1 MSDGLQQLVDFNLV
15 NVKSDTSHPIQNNLI
30 QTIRSHDCN
39 SVENATLL
47 NRIEAVKLKT
57 EKISSLLNVNS
68 VLDKVS
74 DVKAKANQL
83 QTLIGINQSHEIS
96 DNLFDDSYPLIN
108 DIERLK
114 VLLSEVNIRFDNAP
128 KNYQKEDYFALLRI
142 LNKSLLFLYNQIDS
156 VIISSEEAKKA
167 AEYAKTQGDL
177 ALASSMAANDSAEK
191 ANEAANDAKQASS
204 NAENQAI
211 YAKEQGDYAKTQADK
226 MNEAMKFVSYYDSA
240 LSFPTV
246 GEEYK
251 IYVDLTT
258 EKIYLYHNGYIN
270 IGNSSDWHDIELID
284 GSF

>member
-39 SVENATLL
+39 SVENAPLL

-68 VLDKVS
+68 VLNKVS
-74 DVKAKANQL
+74 DVKNKADQL

-96 DNLFDDSYPLIN
+96 DNLFNDSYPLIN

-191 ANEAANDAKQASS
+191 ANESANDAKQASL
-204 NAENQAI
+204 NAKNQAI

>member
-68 VLDKVS
+68 VLNKVS
-74 DVKAKANQL
+74 DVKAKADQL

-96 DNLFDDSYPLIN
+96 DNLFNDSYPLIN

-156 VIISSEEAKKA
+156 VIVSSEEAKKA
-167 AEYAKTQGDL
+167 AAYAKTQGDL
-177 ALASSMAANDSAEK
+177 ALASSMAAHDSAEK
-191 ANEAANDAKQASS
+191 ANEAANDAKQASL

>member
-39 SVENATLL
+39 SVENTTLL

-74 DVKAKANQL
+74 DVKAKADQL

-96 DNLFDDSYPLIN
+96 DNLFNDSYPLIN

-177 ALASSMAANDSAEK
+177 ALASSMAAHDSAEK
-191 ANEAANDAKQASS
+191 ANEAANDAKQASL
-204 NAENQAI
+204 NAENQAT

-284 GSF
+284 GNF

>member
-74 DVKAKANQL
+74 DVKAKADQL
-83 QTLIGINQSHEIS
+83 QTLIGINQSHEVS
-96 DNLFDDSYPLIN
+96 DNLFNDSYPLIN

-156 VIISSEEAKKA
+156 VIVSSEEAKKA

-177 ALASSMAANDSAEK
+177 ALASSMAAHDSAEK
-191 ANEAANDAKQASS
+191 ANEAANDAKQASL

>member
-47 NRIEAVKLKT
+47 NKIEAVKLKT

-68 VLDKVS
+68 VLNKVS
-74 DVKAKANQL
+74 DVKAKADQL

-96 DNLFDDSYPLIN
+96 DNLFNDSYPLIN

-191 ANEAANDAKQASS
+191 ANKSANDAKQASL

>member
-68 VLDKVS
+68 VLNKVS
-74 DVKAKANQL
+74 DVKAKADQL

-96 DNLFDDSYPLIN
+96 DNLFNDSYPLIN

>member
-30 QTIRSHDCN
+30 QTVRSHDCN

-74 DVKAKANQL
+74 DVKAKADQL

-96 DNLFDDSYPLIN
+96 DNLFNDSYPLIN

-156 VIISSEEAKKA
+156 VIVSSEEAKKA
-167 AEYAKTQGDL
+167 AEYAKTQGNL

-191 ANEAANDAKQASS
+191 ANEAANDAKQASL

-211 YAKEQGDYAKTQADK
+211 YAKEQGDYAKIQADK

>member
-74 DVKAKANQL
+74 DVKAKADQL

-96 DNLFDDSYPLIN
+96 DNLFNDSYPLIN

-156 VIISSEEAKKA
+156 VIVSSEEAKKA

-177 ALASSMAANDSAEK
+177 ALASSMAAHDSAEK
-191 ANEAANDAKQASS
+191 ANEAANDAKQASL

>member
-96 DNLFDDSYPLIN
+96 DNLFNDSYPLIN

-191 ANEAANDAKQASS
+191 ANEAANDAKQASL
-204 NAENQAI
+204 NAENQAT

>member
-1 MSDGLQQLVDFNLV
+1 MSDGLQQVVDFNLV

-74 DVKAKANQL
+74 DVKAKADQL

-96 DNLFDDSYPLIN
+96 DNLFNDSYPLIN

-156 VIISSEEAKKA
+156 VIVSSEEAKKA

-191 ANEAANDAKQASS
+191 ANEAANDAKQASL

-211 YAKEQGDYAKTQADK
+211 YAKEQGDYAKIQADK

>member
-74 DVKAKANQL
+74 DVKAKADQL

-96 DNLFDDSYPLIN
+96 DNLFNDSYPLIN

-156 VIISSEEAKKA
+156 VIVSSEEAKKA

-191 ANEAANDAKQASS
+191 ANEAANDAKQASL
-204 NAENQAI
+204 NAENQAT
-211 YAKEQGDYAKTQADK
+211 YAKEQGDYAKIQADK

>member
-96 DNLFDDSYPLIN
+96 DNLFNDSYPLIN

-156 VIISSEEAKKA
+156 VIVSSEEAKKA

-226 MNEAMKFVSYYDSA
+226 MNEAMKYVSYYDSA

>member
-96 DNLFDDSYPLIN
+96 DNLFNDSYPLIN

>member
-96 DNLFDDSYPLIN
+96 DNLFNDSYPLIN

-177 ALASSMAANDSAEK
+177 ALASSMAAHDSAEK
-191 ANEAANDAKQASS
+191 ANEAANDAKQASL

-211 YAKEQGDYAKTQADK
+211 YAKEQGDYAKIQADK

>member
-96 DNLFDDSYPLIN
+96 DNLFNDSYPLIN

-156 VIISSEEAKKA
+156 VIVSSEEAKKA

-177 ALASSMAANDSAEK
+177 ALASSMAAHDSAEK
-191 ANEAANDAKQASS
+191 ANEAANDAKQASL

>member
-96 DNLFDDSYPLIN
+96 DNLFNDSYPLIN

-156 VIISSEEAKKA
+156 VIVSSEEAKKA

-191 ANEAANDAKQASS
+191 ANEAANDAKQASL

>member
-68 VLDKVS
+68 VLNKVS
-74 DVKAKANQL
+74 DVKAKADQL

-96 DNLFDDSYPLIN
+96 DNLFNDSYPLIN

-177 ALASSMAANDSAEK
+177 ALASSMAAHDSAEK
-191 ANEAANDAKQASS
+191 ANEAANDAKQASL
-204 NAENQAI
+204 NAENQAT

>member
-47 NRIEAVKLKT
+47 NRIDAIKLKT

-96 DNLFDDSYPLIN
+96 DNLFNDSYPLIN

-156 VIISSEEAKKA
+156 VIVSSEEAKKA

-191 ANEAANDAKQASS
+191 ANEAANDAKQASL
-204 NAENQAI
+204 NAENQAT

>member
-68 VLDKVS
+68 VLNKVS
-74 DVKAKANQL
+74 DVKAKADQL

-96 DNLFDDSYPLIN
+96 DNLFNDSYPLIN

-156 VIISSEEAKKA
+156 VIVSSEEAKKA

-191 ANEAANDAKQASS
+191 ANEAANDAKQASL
-204 NAENQAI
+204 NAENQAT
-211 YAKEQGDYAKTQADK
+211 YAKEQGNYAKTQADK

>member
-74 DVKAKANQL
+74 DVKAKADQL

-96 DNLFDDSYPLIN
+96 DNLFNDSYPLIN

-191 ANEAANDAKQASS
+191 ANEAANDAKQASL
-204 NAENQAI
+204 NAENQAT

>member
-68 VLDKVS
+68 VLNKVS
-74 DVKAKANQL
+74 DVKAKADQL

-96 DNLFDDSYPLIN
+96 DNLFNDSYPLIN

-167 AEYAKTQGDL
+167 AKYAKTQGDL
-177 ALASSMAANDSAEK
+177 ALASSMAAHDSAEK
-191 ANEAANDAKQASS
+191 ANEAANDAKQASL
-204 NAENQAI
+204 NAENQAT

>member
-68 VLDKVS
+68 VLEKVS
-74 DVKAKANQL
+74 DVTAKANQL

-96 DNLFDDSYPLIN
+96 DNLFNDSYPLIN

>member
-74 DVKAKANQL
+74 DVKAKADQL

-96 DNLFDDSYPLIN
+96 DNLFNDSYPLIN

-177 ALASSMAANDSAEK
+177 ALASSMAAHDSAEK
-191 ANEAANDAKQASS
+191 ANEAANDAKQASL

>member
-74 DVKAKANQL
+74 DVKAKADQL

-96 DNLFDDSYPLIN
+96 DNLFNDSYPLIN

-156 VIISSEEAKKA
+156 VIVSSEEAKKA

-177 ALASSMAANDSAEK
+177 ALASSMAAHDSAEK
-191 ANEAANDAKQASS
+191 ANKAANDAKQASL
-204 NAENQAI
+204 NAENQAT

>member
-74 DVKAKANQL
+74 DVKAKADQL

-96 DNLFDDSYPLIN
+96 DNLFNDSYPLIN

-156 VIISSEEAKKA
+156 VIVSSEEAKKA

-191 ANEAANDAKQASS
+191 ANKSANEAKQASL

>member
-57 EKISSLLNVNS
+57 AKISSLLNVKS
-68 VLDKVS
+68 VLDKVP
-74 DVKAKANQL
+74 DVKAKADQL

-96 DNLFDDSYPLIN
+96 DNLFNDSYPLIN

>member
-74 DVKAKANQL
+74 DVKAKADQL

-96 DNLFDDSYPLIN
+96 DNLFNDSYPLIN

-204 NAENQAI
+204 NAENQAL

>member
-74 DVKAKANQL
+74 DVKAKADQL

-96 DNLFDDSYPLIN
+96 DNLFNDSYPLIN

-156 VIISSEEAKKA
+156 VIVSSEEAKKA

-191 ANEAANDAKQASS
+191 ANEAANDAKQASL

>member
-74 DVKAKANQL
+74 DVKAKADQL

-96 DNLFDDSYPLIN
+96 DNLFNDSYPLIN

-114 VLLSEVNIRFDNAP
+114 VLLSEVNIRFDNSP

-156 VIISSEEAKKA
+156 VIVSSEEAKKA
-167 AEYAKTQGDL
+167 AEYAKTQGNL
-177 ALASSMAANDSAEK
+177 ALASSMAANDSAKK
-191 ANEAANDAKQASS
+191 ANEAANDAKQASL

>member
-74 DVKAKANQL
+74 DVKAKADQL

-96 DNLFDDSYPLIN
+96 DNLFNDSYPLIN

-156 VIISSEEAKKA
+156 VIVSSEEAKKA

-191 ANEAANDAKQASS
+191 ANEAANDAKQASL
-204 NAENQAI
+204 NAENQAT

>member
-68 VLDKVS
+68 VLNKVS
-74 DVKAKANQL
+74 DVKAKADQL

-96 DNLFDDSYPLIN
+96 DNLFNDSYPLIN

-191 ANEAANDAKQASS
+191 ANEAANDAKQASL

>member
-96 DNLFDDSYPLIN
+96 DNLFNDSYPLIN

-156 VIISSEEAKKA
+156 VIVSSEEAKKA

-177 ALASSMAANDSAEK
+177 ALASSMAAHDSAEK
-191 ANEAANDAKQASS
+191 ANEAANDAKQASL
-204 NAENQAI
+204 NAENQAT

>member
-74 DVKAKANQL
+74 DVKAKADQL
-83 QTLIGINQSHEIS
+83 QTLIGINQSHEVS
-96 DNLFDDSYPLIN
+96 DNLFNDSYPLIN

-114 VLLSEVNIRFDNAP
+114 VLLSEVNIRFDNSP

-156 VIISSEEAKKA
+156 VIVSSEEAKKA
-167 AEYAKTQGDL
+167 AEYAKTQGNL

-191 ANEAANDAKQASS
+191 ANEAANDAKQASL
-204 NAENQAI
+204 NAENQAT

>member
-68 VLDKVS
+68 VLNKVS
-74 DVKAKANQL
+74 DVKNKADQL

-96 DNLFDDSYPLIN
+96 DNLFNDSYPLIN

-191 ANEAANDAKQASS
+191 ANESANDAKQASL
-204 NAENQAI
+204 NAKNQAI

>member
-68 VLDKVS
+68 VLNKVS
-74 DVKAKANQL
+74 DVKNKADQL

-96 DNLFDDSYPLIN
+96 DNLFNDSYPLIN

-191 ANEAANDAKQASS
+191 ANESANDAKQASL
-204 NAENQAI
+204 NAKNQAI

-258 EKIYLYHNGYIN
+258 EKIYLYNNGYIN